1 MDLINDMSEVTKY
14 LCENIQGCILGYT
27 QSDEIS
33 LLLVDFDKPT
43 TSAWFDG
50 NIQKMASISAS
61 MATAKFNE
69 VRRLR
74 EAHKNLAF
82 FDSRVFTISDRI
94 EVMNYFIWRQKD
106 ATRNS
111 ISMAAQS
118 MFSHKELQGKSSSAL
133 QEMMFTIKGVNWND
147 YPVSCKNGTMVTK
160 KQVKMKNIEP
170 KKGQPEIYVRSAW
183 YPEGAQNFRKMLPK
197 FLPSIKTELEVDEIL
212 P

>member
-1 MDLINDMSEVTKY
+1 
-14 LCENIQGCILGYT
+14 
-27 QSDEIS
+27 
-33 LLLVDFDKPT
+33 
-43 TSAWFDG
+43 
-50 NIQKMASISAS
+50 
-61 MATAKFNE
+61 
-69 VRRLR
+69 
-74 EAHKNLAF
+74 
-82 FDSRVFTISDRI
+82 
-94 EVMNYFIWRQKD
+94 
-106 ATRNS
+106 
-111 ISMAAQS
+111 MAAQS

-212 P
+212 PLSITIVHIFLGDKPIFNIRSTVNANPSIFI